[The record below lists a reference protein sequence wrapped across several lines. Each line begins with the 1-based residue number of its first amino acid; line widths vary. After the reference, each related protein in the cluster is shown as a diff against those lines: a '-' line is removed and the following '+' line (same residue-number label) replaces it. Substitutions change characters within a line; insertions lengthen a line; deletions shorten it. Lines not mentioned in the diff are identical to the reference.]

1 MTRELV
7 AKNIHWTK
15 IIWIVSIVN
24 PLMTLPQLSQ
34 IWQTHQTAGLS
45 LVFLLIL
52 FFVQAGFSS
61 HGFFTKDRFIMGSN
75 GLAAAMTLLTILSTL
90 YFRNIVG

>member
-1 MTRELV
+1 VKREEF
-7 AKNIHWTK
+7 AKKIHWAK
-15 IIWIVSIVN
+15 IIWAISIVN
-24 PLMTLPQLSQ
+24 PLMTLPQLLQ

-45 LVFLLIL
+45 LVFFFILL
-52 FFVQAGFSS
+52 FVQGGFSL

-90 YFRNIVG
+90 YFRSIAG